1 MISRCSAGGSFAK
14 TSSAIANAS
23 DIGDSRPG
31 PLCFWYLKNY
41 TPARPAAPQEIRT
54 ANAGEGDIM
63 SDYNFHVAGTFYREE
78 ALERMLQKNPE
89 FDATKADILAT
100 HNVEGRVYRYFSYI
114 TPNIAFIPEPTN
126 QNDPNAIRI
135 EIDGHFVGY
144 VKRGSTSRIRNLLST
159 PGVTVSATVFG
170 GPCRSVYIDD
180 YGCKNLQYLETPFE
194 AAYTFRTPDAQG
206 ADPRPQYAY
215 TQQGNPGSCQSC
227 GDVPPQTPPALHC
240 TACGAPATP
249 QGYCSRCGRYIGV
262 PY

>member
-1 MISRCSAGGSFAK
+1 
-14 TSSAIANAS
+14 
-23 DIGDSRPG
+23 
-31 PLCFWYLKNY
+31 
-41 TPARPAAPQEIRT
+41 
-54 ANAGEGDIM
+54 M